1 MGRAAGSYLISLPR
15 YRGSVCER
23 GRKVMVT
30 GEPDRGS
37 ATATPLNVSCR
48 VDRISKYLSGH
59 WLDFGCA
66 DGGYDEPRPHTP
78 CARPDPG
85 ADTPAAARPPA
96 HRAPESNASSR
107 SAGRSPSPASEDS
120 LQQFP
125 DPWLDLINDRTPLC
139 SSIIRTRLASQRRPD
154 RVLRDP
160 QYPGDHL
167 DRQPLRPM
175 QPANLSPIFHRQQPL
190 LVLLARLRARP
201 PDQGVKIRMPR
212 RRQFSRAADMMVQRG
227 FGAVNGQV
235 EVPAGGRVR
244 VVSCAE

>member
-1 MGRAAGSYLISLPR
+1 MLAAASIEFRNTCQGTGLTSAVLMAVTTNPGRIRRA
-15 YRGSVCER
+15 R
-23 GRKVMVT
+23 GRI
-30 GEPDRGS
+30 RGQIHRLQLGHPRTEHPNRTRP
-37 ATATPLNVSCR
+37 ADPLGDHR
-48 VDRISKYLSGH
+48 RRHPRIG
-59 WLDFGCA
+59 
-66 DGGYDEPRPHTP
+66 
-78 CARPDPG
+78 
-85 ADTPAAARPPA
+85 
-96 HRAPESNASSR
+96 
-107 SAGRSPSPASEDS
+107 

-139 SSIIRTRLASQRRPD
+139 SSIIRPRLASQRRPD